1 LEVGGGGTV
10 TEEVD
15 DNHAFG
21 ILLFKL
27 VMPFGWR
34 NELERKAFDE
44 DDDSE

>member
-21 ILLFKL
+21 ILFKL